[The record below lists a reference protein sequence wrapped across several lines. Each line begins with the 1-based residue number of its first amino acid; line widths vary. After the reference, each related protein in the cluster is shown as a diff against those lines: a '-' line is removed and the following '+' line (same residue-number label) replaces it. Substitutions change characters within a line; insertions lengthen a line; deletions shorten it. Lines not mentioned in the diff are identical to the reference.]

1 MDLPD
6 YVQLSK
12 WLSLFGENIAVGMI
26 VVVLYAAVGPTIGDK
41 RPRLTSVLFGAI
53 FGLSTI
59 VSMSHPFNYAPG
71 VRIDMRDVFVLVGSM
86 SGGPIA
92 AAVTSAIAI
101 AYRVYLG
108 GAGVP
113 IGVGGIVVFALI
125 GLAVALRFGPR
136 VKEFGIGQLLLVGV
150 AAATIDYVYGRTIF
164 AVLGLRY
171 PPPEEAIAIY
181 LLNTVGTVFLGSAV
195 NMTHYR
201 IWHRTQRQLFSIF
214 ETTSDLIWENDVEGR
229 FTLIS
234 GRVQSILGYL
244 PAEIIGHTNSVFGGH
259 WQDDATE
266 AAYLAAFKARQPY
279 NELKYV
285 FRAKDGSPRIISVSG
300 RPAFDPGGR
309 FTGFRGVAADITSQ
323 QLAEVE
329 LQQREEELRQSREH
343 LALAQRVARIGSG
356 EADLPSG
363 KLTWTDEWFAIL
375 GLDPATVEPSD
386 EVFFNAVHPDDRA
399 QVLRRRDRNFARLDN
414 EPSEYRIVRPNG
426 ELRWI
431 HVRTQ
436 KVAAASGQIV
446 KVIATL
452 QDITDRKRLE
462 LELLEREAQLRRS
475 REHLD
480 RAQKVGQVGSTEFR
494 PSTGETWWSEELYA
508 ILGLDPKAARPD
520 RDAYMA
526 RVHPDDR
533 EMVRQRL
540 EQTAKGV
547 PIAGAEYRIVRP
559 DGEIRWI
566 FAQSEMIRDA
576 KGAVV
581 TVIGTMHDITDPKK
595 AQQERA
601 DLERQ
606 LNQSQKL
613 EAVGKL
619 TGGVAHDFNN
629 LLTVITGRLE
639 MLGEELEDRPVLREW
654 VRICATAAG
663 RGAALTRSMLA
674 FSRQQPLNPVEI
686 DLSVALRDMV
696 ELLPR
701 TLGETIELQFKA
713 DSDLWRCNADVSQL
727 QNALLNL
734 ALNARDAMPDGGKIT
749 IEAGNAHLD
758 EHYAARN
765 IDAVAGDYVLLSV
778 SDTGVGMAPEVI
790 ARAFDPFFS
799 TKDPGK
805 GTGLGLSMVYGFARQ
820 SGGHV
825 KIYSEVG
832 IGTTLKL
839 YLPRSDNTAPQI
851 EAIPIR
857 RVAPN
862 GNKTIV
868 VVEDDEDMRALAVAQ
883 LGRLGYTNSRG
894 RRWAAGPRADR
905 AA

>member
-1 MDLPD
+1 M
-6 YVQLSK
+6 
-12 WLSLFGENIAVGMI
+12 
-26 VVVLYAAVGPTIGDK
+26 
-41 RPRLTSVLFGAI
+41 
-53 FGLSTI
+53 
-59 VSMSHPFNYAPG
+59 
-71 VRIDMRDVFVLVGSM
+71 
-86 SGGPIA
+86 
-92 AAVTSAIAI
+92 
-101 AYRVYLG
+101 
-108 GAGVP
+108 
-113 IGVGGIVVFALI
+113 
-125 GLAVALRFGPR
+125 
-136 VKEFGIGQLLLVGV
+136 
-150 AAATIDYVYGRTIF
+150 
-164 AVLGLRY
+164 
-171 PPPEEAIAIY
+171 
-181 LLNTVGTVFLGSAV
+181 
-195 NMTHYR
+195 
-201 IWHRTQRQLFSIF
+201 
-214 ETTSDLIWENDVEGR
+214 
-229 FTLIS
+229 
-234 GRVQSILGYL
+234 
-244 PAEIIGHTNSVFGGH
+244 
-259 WQDDATE
+259 
-266 AAYLAAFKARQPY
+266 
-279 NELKYV
+279 
-285 FRAKDGSPRIISVSG
+285 
-300 RPAFDPGGR
+300 
-309 FTGFRGVAADITSQ
+309 
-323 QLAEVE
+323 
-329 LQQREEELRQSREH
+329 
-343 LALAQRVARIGSG
+343 
-356 EADLPSG
+356 
-363 KLTWTDEWFAIL
+363 
-375 GLDPATVEPSD
+375 
-386 EVFFNAVHPDDRA
+386 
-399 QVLRRRDRNFARLDN
+399 
-414 EPSEYRIVRPNG
+414 
-426 ELRWI
+426 
-431 HVRTQ
+431 
-436 KVAAASGQIV
+436 
-446 KVIATL
+446 IATL

-480 RAQKVGQVGSTEFR
+480 HAPKVGQVGSTEFR

-508 ILGLDPKAARPD
+508 ILELDPKAARPD

-540 EQTAKGV
+540 EQTREGRAHRQRSNTASSAPTGRSV
-547 PIAGAEYRIVRP
+547 A
-559 DGEIRWI
+559 DL
-566 FAQSEMIRDA
+566 AQSEMIRDA

-654 VRICATAAG
+654 VRICATAAS

-883 LGRLGYTNSRG
+883 LGRLGYTTLAAADG
-894 RRWAAGPRADR
+894 RQGLELIERHDEVAVLLTDLTLPGGLAGREVAALAMARRPNLRVVYMSGYTEDAVIQQGRLDPGIRMLQKPFR
-905 AA
+905 QEELAAQIDAALFNA